1 MTASGAGVEM
11 DIPTVTVNVRRL
23 ARARTG
29 VETYMRRLLEALE
42 ETGAARVVGTTCE
55 PLPPGTLPRVEVRER
70 PMGALRGRR
79 LGSQFR
85 KLWFDYWGCLEP
97 ARGEGPLLFHG
108 LEGSAPFSLRR
119 TDRCVITIHDLAFAV
134 HPELYDRRTRLL
146 YQALLPGD
154 LRRAHRIIADS
165 AHTAGDLMRVAGVD
179 AARIDVVH
187 LGVEP
192 IYFEPSTNGTGGRSS
207 GESPYLLAVGGISP
221 RKNGRRVIEAFTRWR
236 ARGGERTSYRL
247 LVTGNSLDPAF
258 ARPGTPPPAEGVT
271 LLGHVDDA
279 TLHSLYGRAQA
290 LVFPAIYE
298 GFGLPILE
306 AMASGTPV
314 VTSRTASAPEIA
326 GDAAVLVDPFDVESI
341 ASGIESATRPEEQ
354 VRMRALGPARARQF
368 TWQKAAVA
376 TGEIYRALAR

>member
-1 MTASGAGVEM
+1 V
-11 DIPTVTVNVRRL
+11 PTVTVNVRRL

-29 VETYMRRLLEALE
+29 VETYMRRLLDALE
-42 ETGAARVVGTTCE
+42 ETGSARVTATTCE
-55 PLPPGTLPRVEVRER
+55 ALPPGTLPRADIRVRPLGE
-70 PMGALRGRR
+70 LRGRR

-97 ARGEGPLLFHG
+97 ARNQGPLLFHG
-108 LEGSAPFSLRR
+108 LEGVAPWSLRPS
-119 TDRCVITIHDLAFAV
+119 DRCVITVHDLAFAV

-165 AHTAGDLMRVAGVD
+165 AHTAGDLVRVAGVA
-179 AARIDVVH
+179 AARIDVIH

-192 IYFEPSTNGTGGRSS
+192 IYFQPPPDGEVAGQRSDT
-207 GESPYLLAVGGISP
+207 PYLLAVGGVSP

-236 ARGGERTSYRL
+236 ARGGRRASYRL

-258 ARPGTPPPAEGVT
+258 ADAGEVVPTEGVT

-290 LVFPAIYE
+290 LLFPAIYE

-314 VTSRTASAPEIA
+314 ITSCTASAPEIA
-326 GDAAVLVDPFDVESI
+326 GDAAVLVDPFDVEAI
-341 ASGIESATRPEEQ
+341 ADGIELATQPEEQ
-354 VRMRALGPARARQF
+354 IRMRALGPARARQF
-368 TWQKAAVA
+368 TWEKAAVA
-376 TGEIYRALAR
+376 TGEIYRALAV